1 MSLSIDIAPDLQ
13 VRLNKEAARSG
24 MDSGAY
30 IARLLEEQL
39 GRNRRSKARLS
50 DRESILLEKVNFGL
64 SAETWLRYHELI
76 AKRQDE
82 MLTTAEQASLVAL
95 SDQIE
100 ALNAQRLEALAELA
114 RLRGVS
120 LPILMTELGIKVPRH
135 A

>member
-13 VRLNKEAARSG
+13 VRLNKEAARAG
-24 MDSGAY
+24 MDAGAY
-30 IARLLEEQL
+30 IARMLEERL
-39 GRNRRSKARLS
+39 GRKRRSTARLS
-50 DRESILLEKVNFGL
+50 DRESILLEKVNVGL

-82 MLTTAEQASLVAL
+82 MLATGEQASLVAL
-95 SDQIE
+95 SAQIE
-100 ALNAQRLEALAELA
+100 ALNAQRFEALAELA

-120 LPILMTELGIKVPRH
+120 LPILMTELGIKASRH

>member
-1 MSLSIDIAPDLQ
+1 MPLSIDIAPDLQ

-24 MDSGAY
+24 MDAGAY
-30 IARLLEEQL
+30 VARMLEERL
-39 GRNRRSKARLS
+39 GRKRRSTARLS
-50 DRESILLEKVNFGL
+50 DRESILLEKVNVGL

-82 MLTTAEQASLVAL
+82 MLATGEQASLVAL
-95 SDQIE
+95 SAQIE
-100 ALNAQRLEALAELA
+100 ALNAQRFEALAELA

-120 LPILMTELGIKVPRH
+120 LPILMTELGIKASRH